1 MLLSVKN
8 DYGIYY
14 LVETLQLILIMIIE
28 DGALLENSTIIIIS
42 FHACGFVLVGLTIIV
57 IIVYKITTS
66 HSQHLHL
73 VLNLRF

>member
-1 MLLSVKN
+1 
-8 DYGIYY
+8 
-14 LVETLQLILIMIIE
+14 MIIK
-28 DGALLENSTIIIIS
+28 DGALLNNSTIIIIS